1 MMLDALFDRGE
12 LPVTLE
18 DKTALCPKLL
28 RYAKRIV
35 PATALLVAGCRR
47 DHFASNK
54 AGWIAWARQTIGLE
68 GSELH
73 HRRAIGE
80 LLLDVRPLSGKAFD
94 ILFAADS
101 RKLLPICQLEVA
113 QVPAFLSHYPIQRMT
128 RQEVRDAVR
137 DYLGETAAV
146 PVRPQ
151 QPALPGFETSLD
163 TLTSLDIDD
172 YRSAVTSPEVAAKSL
187 TAAMGLLGASLE
199 YHKTVAEPDIE
210 TLLAAKA
217 ALQAELDELDETID
231 RVTCHTAD

>member
-1 MMLDALFDRGE
+1 MMLDALFDHGE

-18 DKTALCPKLL
+18 DKTAACSELL

-35 PATALLVAGCRR
+35 PVTALLVAGCRR
-47 DHFASNK
+47 DHFAFDV
-54 AGWIAWARQTIGLE
+54 AGWIAWARETTGLE
-68 GSELH
+68 GSELQ

-80 LLLDVRPLSGKAFD
+80 LLLDVRPRSGKAFD
-94 ILFAADS
+94 VLFAADS
-101 RKLLPICQLEVA
+101 RKLLPICRLEVE

-137 DYLGETAAV
+137 EYLGETVAA

-151 QPALPGFETSLD
+151 QPALPGFESSLD
-163 TLTSLDIDD
+163 TLTGLDIDD
-172 YRSAVTSPEVAAKSL
+172 YRSAVTTPDVAAKSL

-199 YHKTVAEPDIE
+199 YHKTAAEPDIE

-217 ALQAELDELDETID
+217 ALQAELAELDETID
-231 RVTCHTAD
+231 RVTCHTGA